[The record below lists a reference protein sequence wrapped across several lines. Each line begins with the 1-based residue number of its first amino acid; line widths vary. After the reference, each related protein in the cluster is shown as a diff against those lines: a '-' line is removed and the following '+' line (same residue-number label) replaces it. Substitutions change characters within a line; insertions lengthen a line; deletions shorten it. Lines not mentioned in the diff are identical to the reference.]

1 MSLQI
6 KMSQKMSQSLMMTP
20 QLQHAIKLLQMGRVE
35 YIDAIHQEL
44 LENPVLEEVV
54 DNNQDKKAKDGNQ
67 KEQEQATETPNPQK
81 DESPVDWEDY
91 LSSFSDYRESQIP
104 KGTYDDEDRPPIE
117 ARLTKDESLQEH
129 LLKQLTLSDYSDS
142 EKRVIF
148 NILGNL
154 TSRGFLE
161 ASVEDLSKAS
171 DCAIEEVNFVL
182 KNMQTLE
189 PIGVCARDLKEC
201 LLIQLEYAGL
211 GEALANK
218 IVADHLEKIERRKY
232 KEIAKCEEVAVE
244 QVYEA
249 IKLIQ
254 KLDPYPARQFLSED
268 TRYITPDIYVY
279 KDGDEYVISLNE
291 DGLPKL
297 KIGSYYTKLLSKEKK
312 TAKEKEY
319 VEERVKAAEWLIKSI
334 HQRQQTILKVT
345 ECIVKFQRDF
355 FEKGIE
361 HLKPL
366 VLKDV
371 ASEIEMHESTVS
383 RVTSN
388 KYVHTPRG
396 VFELKFF
403 FRTGVKTKG
412 GDELASSSIK
422 QKIKKIVDSEDSKKP
437 ISDQKIVELLEVDGI
452 KIARRTVAKY
462 RESLGILSSS
472 RRKKL
477 F

>member
-20 QLQHAIKLLQMGRVE
+20 QLQHAIKLLQLGRME
-35 YIDAIHQEL
+35 YIDAIYEEIM
-44 LENPVLEEVV
+44 ENPVLEEVA
-54 DNNQDKKAKDGNQ
+54 DNNQEKKDSKNQ
-67 KEQEQATETPNPQK
+67 EEHTNGDAPNPQK
-81 DESPVDWEDY
+81 DESPVDWDDY
-91 LSSFSDYRESQIP
+91 MSSFSDSRDAQVPS
-104 KGTYDDEDRPPIE
+104 GTYDDSERQPLE
-117 ARLTKDESLQEH
+117 ARLTKDESLQEY
-129 LLKQLTLSDYSDS
+129 LLKQISLSDFDDT
-142 EKRVIF
+142 EKRIIF

-154 TSRGFLE
+154 SAKGYLE
-161 ASVEDLSKAS
+161 ATFEDLSKACNCTI
-171 DCAIEEVNFVL
+171 DEVQSVVKF
-182 KNMQTLE
+182 MQTLD
-189 PIGVCARDLKEC
+189 PIGICARDLREC

-211 GEALANK
+211 GEDLANR
-218 IVADHLEKIERRKY
+218 IVCDHLSKLEKRKY
-232 KEIAKCEEVAVE
+232 KEIAQCEKVAVE

-254 KLDPYPARQFLSED
+254 KLDPHPARQFNADD
-268 TRYITPDIYVY
+268 TRYVIPDIYVT
-279 KDGDEYVISLNE
+279 KDGEDYVISLNE

-297 KIGSYYTKLLSKEKK
+297 KIGSYYSSLLQKKDKTSKD
-312 TAKEKEY
+312 KEY
-319 VEERVKAAEWLIKSI
+319 VQERVKAAQWLIKSI

-355 FEKGIE
+355 FDKGVE

-366 VLKDV
+366 ILKDI
-371 ASEIEMHESTVS
+371 ADQIEMHESTVS

-388 KYVHTPRG
+388 KYMHTPQG

-403 FRTGVKTKG
+403 FRTGIKTKG
-412 GDELASSSIK
+412 GEDLASSSVK
-422 QKIKKIVDSEDSKKP
+422 QKIKNIVAVENPKKP
-437 ISDQKIVELLEVDGI
+437 ISDQKIVDFLEADGI

-472 RRKKL
+472 RRKKI